1 MRQAVFSR
9 IDWASNEITYRGGS
23 LGVLRYDG
31 RETVSVDLPPP
42 QEAEGLSGPAL
53 LKKIESR
60 VFLECF

>member
-1 MRQAVFSR
+1 MRSR
-9 IDWASNEITYRGGS
+9 TGGGS

-31 RETVSVDLPPP
+31 RETVSVDLPPL